1 MNLKAQFEMFR
12 KARRPNRSIFEGKC
26 SVSAID
32 TMFKYID
39 VLEEDLESAESLLV
53 KAEAAVKKLL
63 PKRHQRKKLQL
74 RKRLRL
80 KRSLKLLAHRKGP
93 AVDPLLLLPLPF
105 LNALR

>member
-1 MNLKAQFEMFR
+1 MSGRMNLKAQFEMFR

-53 KAEAAVKKLL
+53 KAEAAVKKASA
-63 PKRHQRKKLQL
+63 KKAPT
-74 RKRLRL
+74 K
-80 KRSLKLLAHRKGP
+80 KAP
-93 AVDPLLLLPLPF
+93 AKKKTS
-105 LNALR
+105 AKKKS